1 MIEWLE
7 RWRDYQDRRRMIAA
21 TVAAE
26 DGRFD
31 DVELAITCCDREIRE
46 CEQRERSD
54 VPASLRLARLRS
66 RRYYLVA
73 LRDYRPFPP

>member
-1 MIEWLE
+1 MYDWLE
-7 RWRDYQDRRRMIAA
+7 RWRDYEDRRRLIAA

-26 DGRFD
+26 DGRFE

-46 CEQRERSD
+46 CEQRQPSD
-54 VPASLRLARLRS
+54 TVASPRLTRLRA
-66 RRYYLVA
+66 RRCYLVA

>member
-1 MIEWLE
+1 MYDRLE
-7 RWRDYQDRRRMIAA
+7 RWRDFQERRRLVAA

-26 DGRFD
+26 DGRFE

-46 CEQRERSD
+46 CEQRESSD

-66 RRYYLVA
+66 RRCYLVA
-73 LRDYRPFPP
+73 LRDYQPISP

>member
-26 DGRFD
+26 DGRFE
-31 DVELAITCCDREIRE
+31 DVEQAIACCDREIQE
-46 CEQRERSD
+46 CEQQPSSD
-54 VPASLRLARLRS
+54 TFASSRLARLRA
-66 RRYYLVA
+66 RHCYLAA
-73 LRDYRPFPP
+73 LRDYRPSPP